1 MENALKYGFIGGL
14 CGVTVNALLTR
25 FVPQYAA
32 RPRIFKLLV
41 TITFPMSGFTIGGE
55 RGGLELER
63 QLGARKSY
71 VRVAGMKH
79 MDEHADDLGPVEK
92 PKLID
97 VRDYVFNNRFKMAS
111 LTWISLIVS
120 SALLSN
126 PSIPPAQ
133 KVIHARMI
141 AQGAV
146 LTFLLGMA
154 FTSAKDIPVIKE
166 GQMERINQR
175 YFDKILD
182 GTHAITNVPPEAII
196 ETKLERTRRLCS
208 LHVKNWQ
215 KCVDGHK
222 PFDQDGLP
230 SSKICVDSLMKMVD
244 CAAPKILPSSSIHT
258 RGDSTTPLATS
269 LFKQLQLCTK
279 SVMSTGSYH
288 DAQLGSMRDC
298 GTLRKSVMRHMM
310 DEGWEWEIEK

>member
-1 MENALKYGFIGGL
+1 
-14 CGVTVNALLTR
+14 
-25 FVPQYAA
+25 
-32 RPRIFKLLV
+32 
-41 TITFPMSGFTIGGE
+41 
-55 RGGLELER
+55 
-63 QLGARKSY
+63 
-71 VRVAGMKH
+71 
-79 MDEHADDLGPVEK
+79 
-92 PKLID
+92 
-97 VRDYVFNNRFKMAS
+97 
-111 LTWISLIVS
+111 
-120 SALLSN
+120 
-126 PSIPPAQ
+126 
-133 KVIHARMI
+133 MI